1 MLFLRTQKRY
11 QPADGNSRSWA
22 GDGLGMACGTTGMAI
37 SLTLLRTA
45 PTHRPCPVRTA
56 LCAPP
61 AASVAAANTGPVRV
75 VRGGGVCQGH
85 PTSPKTTP
93 KKNKKKTTLQ
103 DHHDRQPYTQRTTQ
117 SQSHTRRTHRRSHAA
132 SRGAEWRACPDVAAT
147 AAAPH
152 RRGGACMRAA

>member
-56 LCAPP
+56 
-61 AASVAAANTGPVRV
+61 PVRTACSERR
-75 VRGGGVCQGH
+75 RGEYWSCAGGERGWGVPRPSNQ
-85 PTSPKTTP
+85 PKDNSKKKQ
-93 KKNKKKTTLQ
+93 KKNHPSRPPRPTAIHTENHSVPK
-103 DHHDRQPYTQRTTQ
+103 PYTQDAPPVPCGVA
-117 SQSHTRRTHRRSHAA
+117 RRGVASMSRRRRDRRCAA
-132 SRGAEWRACPDVAAT
+132 SP
-147 AAAPH
+147 
-152 RRGGACMRAA
+152 